1 MCEKLILRLSFFADR
16 EKMVSRLPHE
26 FRKYVRNS
34 LHLSRILEETKKA
47 MKDIDAASIFP
58 GGKLKFGAKSEISR
72 RLLLSSKSNLEG
84 CVAPN
89 KFIRLMYMTSNED
102 IFILR

>member
-1 MCEKLILRLSFFADR
+1 
-16 EKMVSRLPHE
+16 MVSRLPHE

-34 LHLSRILEETKKA
+34 LHLSQILEETKKA
-47 MKDIDAASIFP
+47 MKDIGAASIFP

-72 RLLLSSKSNLEG
+72 LLLLSSKTSIDLEG
-84 CVAPN
+84 CVAPS
-89 KFIRLMYMTSNED
+89 KFIRLRYMASNED